1 MTEPSASSTLSLVVL
16 IVKDLEPV
24 VGMVTLCEPVAT
36 PKAPV
41 AETVTLTSIAACGV
55 GLAVTVKLASLPSA
69 TLPPEA
75 MLSSGTS
82 LSETAAV
89 AAPALDETV

>member
-55 GLAVTVKLASLPSA
+55 GLAVTVKLALAPSV
-69 TLPPEA
+69 TSPSEA

-82 LSETAAV
+82 SSETAAV
-89 AAPALDETV
+89 AEPALDETV